1 MATTTDESRFR
12 SRTSE
17 TFTRIREDVISGK
30 FAPGT
35 KLKIE
40 EIARALD
47 VGATPVREALSSLS
61 SDGLVVRQDQ
71 RGFRVA
77 EISASEFGELLDI
90 RCLVEERALRLA
102 IERGEADWVEGIVLA
117 RHRLKSSSRSGEF
130 DLEWE
135 RCHKSFHIALIA
147 ACGSSILLR
156 LCNQFFDENNRY
168 RSIARTSSS
177 DSRDVGCEH
186 EAITDAVLARDAD
199 LAVTLLLQHYRR
211 TGKMLQDALISK
223 AQSSLSDAGTS

>member
-1 MATTTDESRFR
+1 MATKTQANGFR

-47 VGATPVREALSSLS
+47 VGATPVREALSYLS
-61 SDGLVVRQDQ
+61 ADGLVVRQDQ

-77 EISASEFGELLDI
+77 DISPNEFEELLAV
-90 RCLVEERALRLA
+90 RCHVEERALRLA
-102 IERGEADWVEGIVLA
+102 IERGGDDWEEDIVVA
-117 RHRLKSSSRSGEF
+117 RHQLQTLPRESTF
-130 DLEWE
+130 DLKWE
-135 RCHKSFHIALIA
+135 RTHKKFHMALIA

-156 LCNQFFDENNRY
+156 LCGQFFDENNRY
-168 RSIARTSSS
+168 RCFARTGET
-177 DSRDVGCEH
+177 DSRDLACEH
-186 EAITDAVLARDAD
+186 EAIAVAVLARDAE
-199 LAVTLLLQHYRR
+199 LAVQLLIEHYQR
-211 TGKMLQDALISK
+211 TGKLLYKALTGNREK
-223 AQSSLSDAGTS
+223 SLPSQVE

>member
-1 MATTTDESRFR
+1 
-12 SRTSE
+12 
-17 TFTRIREDVISGK
+17 VISGK
-30 FAPGT
+30 FPPGT

-40 EIARALD
+40 EIARLLE

-102 IERGEADWVEGIVLA
+102 IERGRDDWVEGIVLS
-117 RHRLKSSSRSGEF
+117 RHRLKTSARNGEF

-135 RCHKSFHIALIA
+135 RCHKSFHMALIA

-168 RSIARTSSS
+168 RSIARTGGS

-186 EAITDAVLARDAD
+186 EAITDAVLERDTD
-199 LAVTLLLQHYRR
+199 LAVSLLLEHYRR
-211 TGKMLQDALISK
+211 TGKMLQDALITK
-223 AQSSLSDAGTS
+223 FQSTVPDVGTS